1 MSVRAPVSVRQA
13 LLTWAALDVPSLTD
27 LEGTWRPEFL
37 RPLRHVAP
45 AGLALLGLPRWEG
58 KRFLGTAGTNLV
70 RRGPDDVEER
80 LPMVLGI
87 DASWADARPAAVVS
101 YAADAP
107 RPWRWVRD
115 EIRLL
120 DTVSAIGLT
129 FTDVPGGRRLGLP
142 FLLHRTDDR
151 LV

>member
-1 MSVRAPVSVRQA
+1 MSVRGPSSVRQG
-13 LLTWAALDVPSLTD
+13 LLTWAALDVPSLAD

-58 KRFLGTAGTNLV
+58 KQFTGTAGTNLV
-70 RRGPDDVEER
+70 RRGPGDLEER

-87 DASWADARPAAVVS
+87 GASWADARPTAVVS

-120 DTVSAIGLT
+120 DAESAIGLT

-142 FLLHRTDDR
+142 FLLHHTDD
-151 LV
+151 